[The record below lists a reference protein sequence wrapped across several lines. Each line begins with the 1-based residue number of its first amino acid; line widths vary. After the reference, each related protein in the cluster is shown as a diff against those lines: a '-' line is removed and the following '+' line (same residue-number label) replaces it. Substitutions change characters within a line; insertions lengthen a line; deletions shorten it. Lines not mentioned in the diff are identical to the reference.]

1 MATKTYTTEDLIEII
16 SQLTLKQLVD
26 LVSAME
32 ETFGISAAAPVAV
45 AAAPASDDAASAAEK
60 TEFNVVMKSFGGN
73 KIAVIKVIRSLLDLG
88 LKEAKELVESDSP
101 VVAEKV
107 DKAKAEDF
115 KKQLEEAGAE
125 ISID

>member
-1 MATKTYTTEDLIEII
+1 MATKTYSTEDLIEII
-16 SQLTLKQLVD
+16 SKLTLKELVD

-45 AAAPASDDAASAAEK
+45 AAAPAEGEATAQEK
-60 TEFNVVMKSFGGN
+60 TAFKVVMKSFGGN

-88 LKEAKELVESDSP
+88 LKEAKELVESASP
-101 VVAEKV
+101 VIAEGV
-107 DKAKAEDF
+107 DQAKADDI

-125 ISID
+125 ITID

>member
-1 MATKTYTTEDLIEII
+1 MTTKTYSTEDLIEII
-16 SQLTLKQLVD
+16 SKLTLKELVD

-32 ETFGISAAAPVAV
+32 ETFGISAAAPVAAV
-45 AAAPASDDAASAAEK
+45 AAAPAGEAAAAAK
-60 TEFNVVMKSFGGN
+60 TEFKVVMKSFGGN
-73 KIAVIKVIRSLLDLG
+73 KIAVIKVIRSLLELG

-101 VVAEKV
+101 VIAEGV
-107 DKAKAEDF
+107 DQAKADDI